1 MTKMMTD
8 NKLTLEAVAKIK
20 SAVDGNGID
29 PAKVEL
35 LGSEE
40 ITLTVHAQMN
50 LKLEMARERA
60 TYPGAFKNT
69 KGLPKSRAEKI
80 ANEKDIEEKV
90 TELKTSVETGG
101 LWSKDAARQL
111 LLEPGQAWGLEKA
124 DVIIDSMAKAFYCDT
139 PCTACNGG
147 AFIACHTCHQT
158 GHVPCSFCQQT
169 GLETCQGCNGSGINS
184 AYPDQY
190 CTYCNGSRQ
199 VYCRECRGQ
208 RQVQC
213 VQCRGQGRIKCNTCG
228 GNGTFTTEVNILP
241 TAKAEFLITDSAGL
255 PGGFRKAIARA
266 GIKTLAKGHATIA
279 VKELTASESG
289 QPYIPYTAEMP
300 YAETRLRINGKPMK
314 CALLGHKCV
323 ILDLP
328 PFIDMAIEAKITQFE
343 AQAKQAD
350 TLAKALELRVCRE
363 AFGLLQLKH
372 ADAKMLRQLYPA
384 GLSIEMAQRVLDV
397 MRKLVHSQTIIA
409 RIAVAVVSVLLFVAV
424 DYFII
429 TSGIRLNIASVA
441 KPISALIFDISICVG
456 GYFLQNLLLRFV
468 AAKRLQQKLG
478 SAEKVSIKSIGG
490 QSAGGVGII
499 AGCVVA
505 ALYIIMLF
513 ALQSAPAWQLILA
526 RPFG

>member
-1 MTKMMTD
+1 MSD

-20 SAVDGNGID
+20 SAADGNGID

-40 ITLTVHAQMN
+40 TILTVKAQMN
-50 LKLEMARERA
+50 LKLEMTRERA
-60 TYPGAFKNT
+60 VYPGAFKNT
-69 KGLPKSRAEKI
+69 KGLPKGRAEKI
-80 ANEKDIEEKV
+80 ANEKDIEEKI

-111 LLEPGQAWGLEKA
+111 LAEPGQAWGLEKA
-124 DVIIDSMAKAFYCDT
+124 DVIIDSMSKAFYCDT
-139 PCTACNGG
+139 PCTSCGG
-147 AFIACHTCHQT
+147 SAFIACHTCNQT
-158 GHVPCSFCQQT
+158 GHVPCSFCHQT
-169 GLETCQGCNGSGINS
+169 GLETCQVCNGTGINS

-213 VQCRGQGRIKCNTCG
+213 SQCRGQGRIKCNTCG
-228 GNGTFTTEVNILP
+228 GNGLFTSEINILP
-241 TAKAEFLITDSAGL
+241 TAKAEFIITDSGDL

-266 GIKTLAKGHATIA
+266 GTKTLAKGHATIS
-279 VKELTASESG
+279 VKELDTNNPAM
-289 QPYIPYTAEMP
+289 PFIPYTAVMP

-328 PFIDMAIEAKITQFE
+328 AFIDMAIDEKIAQFE
-343 AQAKQAD
+343 ANAKQAD

-384 GLSIEMAQRVLDV
+384 GLSMEMAQRVLEV

-409 RIAVAVVSVLLFVAV
+409 RIAAAVISVVLFVAA

-429 TSGIRLNIASVA
+429 TSGIRMNIASIA
-441 KPISALIFDISICVG
+441 KPISALLFDIAICVG
-456 GYFLQNLLLRFV
+456 GYFLQNLLLRLV
-468 AAKRLQQKLG
+468 AAKRLQHKLG
-478 SAEKVSIKSIGG
+478 GGEKVTS

-505 ALYIIMLF
+505 AIYVIMLF
-513 ALQSAPAWQLILA
+513 ILKSAPTWQLILA